1 MSSITKRH
9 VPTSQ
14 LLGEYLTFVPTPQ
27 QVDEFRI
34 DMRTLNPTLLR
45 DAIREG
51 VQVRALQTIPTHKQR
66 LVIHRIYTRKMKEFS
81 SIYPFVFGVENALR
95 SVLADYLEETFGRM
109 DWWALIRDGRLNG
122 LDYTAFPSIRNVPVN
137 AGFVKAVWRVF
148 DNMKNPQ
155 HIASVTGANKSD
167 EFYYCLTLG
176 ELWSIMQADWV
187 FIRPMFASDA
197 DLGFAFT
204 KTMFMDTM
212 RIIKERAT
220 NSSTAIRSRIAGRS
234 LRAANGSSTACSS
247 TSAITTVT
255 SAQQPVYAC
264 LQACCGHR
272 GMSFLHDESAGILH
286 IYDPS
291 WRSRCASRPG

>member
-187 FIRPMFASDA
+187 LIRPMFASDA

-212 RIIKERAT
+212 RIIKETR
-220 NSSTAIRSRIAGRS
+220 NELFHSNPIKDRRKIVEGCERILNGLQFHLGDYDSDLGSAAYVRVPAS
-234 LRAANGSSTACSS
+234 VLRAPRHVIPA
-247 TSAITTVT
+247 
-255 SAQQPVYAC
+255 
-264 LQACCGHR
+264 R
-272 GMSFLHDESAGILH
+272 
-286 IYDPS
+286 
-291 WRSRCASRPG
+291 